1 MAIPAHPARLV
12 TMLAALG
19 LCVSGAGC
27 TAVSTGASVVSL
39 MATKKTIT
47 DHVVSFATGEDCSI
61 VAYERGDPYCVDP
74 NVVPT
79 TPVYHC
85 YRTLGQID
93 CYETEDPFRN
103 GHLAV
108 Q

>member
-1 MAIPAHPARLV
+1 MALTAPSARLV
-12 TMLAALG
+12 TILAALG
-19 LCVSGAGC
+19 LSAFGAGC

-74 NVVPT
+74 NDVPT

-103 GHLAV
+103 GHMAV
-108 Q
+108 R